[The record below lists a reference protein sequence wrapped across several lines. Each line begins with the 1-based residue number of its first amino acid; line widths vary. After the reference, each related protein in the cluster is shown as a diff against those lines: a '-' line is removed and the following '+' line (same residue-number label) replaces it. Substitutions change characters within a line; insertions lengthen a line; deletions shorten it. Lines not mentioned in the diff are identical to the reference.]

1 VVSAGTSIWP
11 SLETPAGL
19 HLAARNGYFACLL
32 ICLITVLLI
41 LLGGTAL
48 GALVDLCFFF
58 MAGAGIR
65 SLSRL
70 AAGSAM
76 VMLIAERTAAMATG
90 HLAVTDLLGLLFLPV
105 LFHATHAGF
114 AARTMGIVAEAPVI
128 ESPRDWLESLE
139 ALPGWLWPKIWIAFR
154 FYLVG
159 LIALMLAGFVV
170 SRAGLL
176 S

>member
-1 VVSAGTSIWP
+1 
-11 SLETPAGL
+11 
-19 HLAARNGYFACLL
+19 
-32 ICLITVLLI
+32 
-41 LLGGTAL
+41 
-48 GALVDLCFFF
+48 
-58 MAGAGIR
+58 
-65 SLSRL
+65 
-70 AAGSAM
+70 
-76 VMLIAERTAAMATG
+76 
-90 HLAVTDLLGLLFLPV
+90 
-105 LFHATHAGF
+105 
-114 AARTMGIVAEAPVI
+114 MGIVAEAPVI